1 MDDIQ
6 LILYILFL
14 IGYFI
19 FKLITGKGKAGQ
31 QGQGQ
36 DTFDTE
42 NAPHAP
48 RRQETRS
55 LEEILEEIVTGERS
69 EQRPKP
75 VAPLEVQQ
83 ENNARGSWYDDE
95 ETLSQ
100 YEKAVSRAQKHKT
113 LQERVKEAEI
123 KIGEVEDL
131 DEAETEN
138 VGSNSYLGMFKN
150 LEDTQKAVVMSEI
163 INRRY

>member
-100 YEKAVSRAQKHKT
+100 YEKAVSRAQKHET

>member
-55 LEEILEEIVTGERS
+55 LEEILEEIVTGERN
-69 EQRPKP
+69 EQKPKP

-100 YEKAVSRAQKHKT
+100 YEKAVTRAQKHKT
-113 LQERVKEAEI
+113 LQDSIKEVDI
-123 KIGEVEDL
+123 QIGEVEDL
-131 DEAETEN
+131 DEVEAE
-138 VGSNSYLGMFKN
+138 SAASSSYLGMFKN
-150 LEDTQKAVVMSEI
+150 LEDAQKAVVMSEI
-163 INRRY
+163 INRKY

>member
-55 LEEILEEIVTGERS
+55 LEEILEEIVTGERN
-69 EQRPKP
+69 EQKPKP

-113 LQERVKEAEI
+113 LQEMVKEAEI